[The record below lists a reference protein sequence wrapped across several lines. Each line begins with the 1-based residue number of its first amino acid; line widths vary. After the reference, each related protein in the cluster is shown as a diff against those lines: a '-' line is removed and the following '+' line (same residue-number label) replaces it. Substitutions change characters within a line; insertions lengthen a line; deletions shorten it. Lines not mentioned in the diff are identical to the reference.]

1 MNALSFVKNTLQGF
15 VDHKQS
21 FSEEEAV
28 SWLVCNARSNKNP
41 TTKKIGTGKTRFGHG
56 QLPASIRYLARIFSW
71 AFGKVRAFIRKLKK
85 LGVITVHYKW
95 CLPII
100 TVNDYD
106 NVVND
111 AAELKI
117 NPKLMAKKDRIADLP
132 DRRQRFYNELV
143 PYVQKYG
150 KEMVRKFYNYWSES
164 DDRGFMK
171 WELRETWELPARL
184 QNWHEM
190 QNERAQNR
198 QSGNTTSLTAKERG
212 DIEWQNTKRKLAER
226 FGGSLG
232 IAPADFFSPAK

>member
-28 SWLVCNARSNKNP
+28 SWLVCNARSGKNP

-117 NPKLMAKKDRIADLP
+117 NPKLMAKKERIADLP
-132 DRRQRFYNELV
+132 NRRQRFYNELV

-150 KEMVRKFYNYWSES
+150 KEMVRKFYNYW
-164 DDRGFMK
+164 
-171 WELRETWELPARL
+171 
-184 QNWHEM
+184 
-190 QNERAQNR
+190 
-198 QSGNTTSLTAKERG
+198 
-212 DIEWQNTKRKLAER
+212 
-226 FGGSLG
+226 
-232 IAPADFFSPAK
+232 

>member
-28 SWLVCNARSNKNP
+28 SWLVCNARSGKNP

-117 NPKLMAKKDRIADLP
+117 NPKLMAKQDRTPEEDAILDMFRNGG
-132 DRRQRFYNELV
+132 DRV
-143 PYVQKYG
+143 
-150 KEMVRKFYNYWSES
+150 S
-164 DDRGFMK
+164 
-171 WELRETWELPARL
+171 
-184 QNWHEM
+184 M
-190 QNERAQNR
+190 QNLKDVVAWYEQETG
-198 QSGNTTSLTAKERG
+198 Q
-212 DIEWQNTKRKLAER
+212 KL
-226 FGGSLG
+226 
-232 IAPADFFSPAK
+232 